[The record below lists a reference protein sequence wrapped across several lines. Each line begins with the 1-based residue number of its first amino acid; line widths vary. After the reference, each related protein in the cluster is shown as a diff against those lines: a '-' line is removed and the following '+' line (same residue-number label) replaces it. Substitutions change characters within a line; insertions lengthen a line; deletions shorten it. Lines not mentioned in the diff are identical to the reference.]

1 MDKLILKKHIE
12 EINNIIYEFLPEA
25 DDHNDELVQAVNYS
39 VRVGG
44 KRLRP
49 MFVLETYRMFQAN
62 AEAEPE
68 IVHALM
74 AAIEFIHTYSLV
86 HDDLPA
92 MDNDEY
98 RRGQLTTHTK
108 YGEAAGI
115 LAGDALLNWAYE
127 VMFSAISSCSNPE
140 DMKIA
145 AGAAQVLASKAGLHG
160 MVGGQSVDV
169 YADKHGEFKVDEKC
183 LEYIYNNKTSALI
196 EAAFMMGAILG
207 HASDG
212 EIAAIEKMAGYIGM
226 AFQIQDDILDV
237 VGDQAVLGKPI
248 GSDEKNDK
256 QTYVKIHGL
265 DAARRAVK
273 DYTAEALKIFDS
285 LSKTNTFLRE
295 LIVDLIDRE
304 K

>member
-1 MDKLILKKHIE
+1 MDRLILKRRIE
-12 EINNIIYEFLPEA
+12 EINDIVYRFLPEA
-25 DDHNDELVQAVNYS
+25 DDYNAELVKAVNYS
-39 VRVGG
+39 VKAGG

-49 MFVLETYRMFQAN
+49 MFVRETYRMFGGADK
-62 AEAEPE
+62 AEPE
-68 IVHALM
+68 IVHVFM

-98 RRGQLTTHTK
+98 RRGQLTTHAQ

-115 LAGDALLNWAYE
+115 LAGDALLNLAYE
-127 VMFSAISSCSNPE
+127 VVLNAITNCSDYE
-140 DMKIA
+140 EMA
-145 AGAAQVLASKAGLHG
+145 AAVRSAQVLASKAGLKG

-169 YADKHGEFKVDEKC
+169 YDDKHHEFKVDENC

-196 EAAFMMGAILG
+196 EASFMMGAILG
-207 HASDG
+207 NASEDQVS
-212 EIAAIEKMAGYIGM
+212 AVQKMAGYIGM

-237 VGDQAVLGKPI
+237 VGDQEVLGKAI
-248 GSDEKNDK
+248 GSDEKNNK
-256 QTYVKIHGL
+256 QTYVSIYGL
-265 DAARRAVK
+265 DAARRAVN
-273 DYTAEALKIFDS
+273 DHTAEALKIFDS
-285 LSKTNTFLRE
+285 LSETNTFLRE